1 VSRDD
6 RKGEP
11 DKPSPEEER
20 SPEPEGGDSAAEQ
33 RRQAERVET
42 TLRVDYRNEGTFLFA
57 YATNVSSLGIFIHTR
72 TPVAPG
78 TVLDL
83 QFGPGDDADVLSVRG
98 EVVWINPYR
107 PGGSNPN
114 PGMGIRFVEMD
125 PERRQR
131 LVLLVRRIAYLE
143 EAIRGTA

>member
-1 VSRDD
+1 MSRDD

-11 DKPSPEEER
+11 DKPLPDEER
-20 SPEPEGGDSAAEQ
+20 SPEPEGDVSAQQ

-72 TPVAPG
+72 TPDTPG

-83 QFGPGDDADVLSVRG
+83 QFGPADEADVLSVRG

-125 PERRQR
+125 LERRQR